1 MIFKGQQAWKSVT
14 DSPDTDLPVPS
25 LCRQPGCCS
34 LAQAKTGMILK
45 VRELSAPAE
54 IAGRLRELGFCE
66 QQRVRLLSKH
76 TNVICQVC
84 NVRLGI
90 SHDLAQMI
98 VVEPASPDR
107 PKDRHSVNGNQPP
120 HERNPTAP

>member
-1 MIFKGQQAWKSVT
+1 MISKGKQPWRSVT
-14 DSPDTDLPVPS
+14 ESPDTDLPVPS
-25 LCRQPGCCS
+25 LCREPGCCS
-34 LAQAKTGMILK
+34 LAQAKTGMILR

-90 SHDLAQMI
+90 SRDLAQMI
-98 VVEPASPDR
+98 VVEPAAGPRPDER
-107 PKDRHSVNGNQPP
+107 GPGVPGTPP
-120 HERNPTAP
+120 